1 MVLILSGSL
10 WNNLASV
17 GPPFPLFVSHN
28 SQAGRARLMVHAKF
42 SNPSFRD
49 IPLLITTWYSITLE
63 SLLLLASVDPASH
76 RVLIVEKFS
85 LGF

>member
-1 MVLILSGSL
+1 
-10 WNNLASV
+10 
-17 GPPFPLFVSHN
+17 
-28 SQAGRARLMVHAKF
+28 MVHAKF

-49 IPLLITTWYSITLE
+49 NPLLITTWYSRTLE
-63 SLLLLASVDPASH
+63 TLLASFDPVSH